1 MKNFSLLKSR
11 IIIITISVMLVF
23 LCSCTTNEQ
32 IEYYSQKD
40 NYITATGTVSFI
52 NFDDDYKTLYI
63 GFTELSP
70 TFDDTCFKLV
80 GKNLEKLKDNKNV
93 DKIKIG
99 EKITFITAPKYFGDG
114 YVMPIV
120 QISINGECL
129 LEFNEGYT
137 NFLGWLSNTGDGSL
151 C

>member
-1 MKNFSLLKSR
+1 MKQLSKFRVAEDLKCYYIFMNEVKKNPYLTFREVYQNISK
-11 IIIITISVMLVF
+11 TIGRS
-23 LCSCTTNEQ
+23 TE
-32 IEYYSQKD
+32 
-40 NYITATGTVSFI
+40 

-137 NFLGWLSNTGDGSL
+137 NFLGWLSNKEL
-151 C
+151 